1 MYTRSKRPRTG
12 RRSGG
17 VSEKFEDELIR
28 ELQGLRQKEL
38 ENTLDPWASPL
49 EPNADNNQ
57 RERPTLFEE
66 FGPPTIIC
74 GNPQQV
80 QQMPQRAAR
89 GSTQIENATREDRLE
104 WYMDAALREIQVA
117 LRLAGEGRL
126 RQADLWDLLTFGQHM
141 YAGMKEKHGI
151 DLNSA
156 LLDRERGNMGGEQQ
170 GATPAVGGGSGEFPC
185 PLPPPRRCSA
195 CSRVVAADAEPG
207 TTGHPSNRSSFTRLY
222 PQEDRYESGG
232 LFGLPPHLF
241 GTAHDIWNPYSPMRP
256 GAPYRGW
263 NM

>member
-17 VSEKFEDELIR
+17 VSEEFEDELIR

-38 ENTLDPWASPL
+38 ENTVDPWASPL

-57 RERPTLFEE
+57 RGRPTLFEE
-66 FGPPTIIC
+66 FRPPTIIR

-89 GSTQIENATREDRLE
+89 GSTQIENPTREDRLD
-104 WYMDAALREIQVA
+104 WYMDAALREVQVA

-151 DLNSA
+151 DLNTA
-156 LLDRERGNMGGEQQ
+156 LLDRERGNIGGEQQ
-170 GATPAVGGGSGEFPC
+170 GTTPAVGSVGFSC

-207 TTGHPSNRSSFTRLY
+207 TPGHPSSRSCFSRLY
-222 PQEDRYESGG
+222 PQEDRYDPASGG
-232 LFGLPPHLF
+232 MFGF
-241 GTAHDIWNPYSPMRP
+241 APYCPGIVRDAWDPYLSMRP
-256 GAPYRGW
+256 GPTYRGW
-263 NM
+263 NA